1 MAKIKNESNVTPLI
15 KEQLQEALLYIIKVS
30 SKVRSTKENE
40 LTNHF
45 FPKIIKKNSTR
56 FYCSKLLK

>member
-1 MAKIKNESNVTPLI
+1 MKNESNVTPLT

-40 LTNHF
+40 LTNLF
-45 FPKIIKKNSTR
+45 FFQKSFNS
-56 FYCSKLLK
+56 F